1 MITTDVLTCI
11 DHLHCIVQKPFLPI
25 ADAKNALKK
34 GFLMGSN
41 IFKKQEN
48 VQSWAGTHLM
58 I

>member
-1 MITTDVLTCI
+1 MFSRVLTIYTVLCRN
-11 DHLHCIVQKPFLPI
+11 HFFPI